1 MSDEVNARFSPTYD
15 CKKIFIAKRYNCRK
29 TTIVCAMKLCSAT
42 LTKKTKKI
50 NVKNFFTLRNKSLE

>member
-1 MSDEVNARFSPTYD
+1 MSDEVNARLSPTYD

-42 LTKKTKKI
+42 LTKNKK
-50 NVKNFFTLRNKSLE
+50 NKCEKFLYLRYKSLE